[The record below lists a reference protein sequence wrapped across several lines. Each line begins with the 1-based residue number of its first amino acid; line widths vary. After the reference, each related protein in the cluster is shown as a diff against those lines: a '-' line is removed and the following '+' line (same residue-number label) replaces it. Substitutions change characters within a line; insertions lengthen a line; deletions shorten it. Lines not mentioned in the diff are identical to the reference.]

1 MPLWD
6 GSEMKWIGRAASNG
20 ERPPSRWRAFAVSL
34 AILLASWGGAV
45 AWCVWGDPHIPPFV
59 DRLVFFTQYASLGAV
74 IGCAATRG
82 RSSGAYWGA
91 VVGFILADLL
101 MLR

>member
-1 MPLWD
+1 
-6 GSEMKWIGRAASNG
+6 MKWLWQAAPDG
-20 ERPPSRWRAFAVSL
+20 KRPSRRSPALASSVALLTASWICAFA
-34 AILLASWGGAV
+34 WGYFGIS
-45 AWCVWGDPHIPPFV
+45 IPPFA
-59 DRLVFFTQYASLGAV
+59 DRLVFFVQYASLGAV

-91 VVGFILADLL
+91 LVGFILADLL